1 MEEVIRVK
9 LPGENELFGLIEE
22 MLGGGRFR
30 VRCSDGNER
39 ICRVYCKFKKR
50 EWIRPGDIV
59 IVKPWEVQGDE
70 RGDIIFKYR
79 RAQIDW
85 LRNKGYIEW

>member
-9 LPGENELFGLIEE
+9 LPADNELFGIVEE

-30 VRCSDGNER
+30 VTCSDGNER
-39 ICRVYCKFKKR
+39 ICRVCGKFKKR

-79 RAQIDW
+79 RAQVEW
-85 LRNKGYIEW
+85 LRNKKYIEW